1 MSVATPP
8 MDLLR
13 RLEPFFERLKASPL
27 APWVERLRRLSR
39 ARLDLRCNGDLP
51 KWMEA
56 LNSLPGIVPARIDLR
71 APCITVGAAPPLNDA
86 ARDELAQLLA
96 AFHPWRK
103 GPFCVHG
110 VDIDTEWRSD
120 LKWGRLADAIAPL
133 QDRLLLDVGCGNGYY
148 AYRALGAG
156 ARLVLGIDPT
166 LRFVLQF
173 LAINQFI
180 VDPRLAV
187 LPMADDDLPK
197 DLTGFDTVLSM
208 GVLYHRRD
216 AAMHL
221 ATLRRLLRPGGELVL
236 ETLVLDEPGRRVLV
250 PGGRYAKMRNVH
262 AIPTPDTL
270 CAWLRA
276 AGLRKLRVLDRTST
290 TTAEQR
296 ATAWMRFQSLSD
308 FLDPDE
314 PTRTVEG
321 HPAPVRAIVLAQ
333 R

>member
-1 MSVATPP
+1 MSVAAPL
-8 MDLLR
+8 MDLSR
-13 RLEPFFERLKASPL
+13 RFEPFFERLSASQL
-27 APWVERLRRLSR
+27 APWVERLRRLSD
-39 ARLDLRCNGDLP
+39 ARLDPQCNGDLP
-51 KWMEA
+51 AWMAVLDA
-56 LNSLPGIVPARIDLR
+56 LPRIVPAAIDLR
-71 APCITVGAAPPLNDA
+71 TPCVSVETSSPLNDA
-86 ARDELAQLLA
+86 ARHQLARLLD

-103 GPFCVHG
+103 GPFCLYG
-110 VDIDTEWRSD
+110 VNIDAEWRSD
-120 LKWGRLADAIAPL
+120 WKWARLADGIAPL

-173 LAINQFI
+173 LAVNQFI
-180 VDPRLAV
+180 ADPRLAV
-187 LPMADDDLPK
+187 LPLADDDLPD
-197 DLTGFDTVLSM
+197 DLTGFDTVFSM

-216 AAMHL
+216 AATHL

-250 PGGRYAKMRNVH
+250 PSGRYAKMRNVH
-262 AIPTPDTL
+262 AIPTPDAL
-270 CAWLRA
+270 CGWLRA
-276 AGLRKLRVLDRTST
+276 AGLRQVRVLDLTST

-296 ATAWMRFQSLSD
+296 ATDWMRFQSLSD
-308 FLDPDE
+308 FLDPAD
-314 PTRTVEG
+314 PARTAEG